1 VPCRGVEGR
10 LNGESHR
17 VGRPEW
23 TGELDVG
30 LAPALRQGLDEAEA
44 RGESVIALMD
54 ANQVLALFTE
64 IYGFPLTL
72 HLLSGR
78 LRSRYPELDLFS
90 HDAGH
95 LLQTLLGWK
104 GDPHVNPMHLLSNGL
119 IFGGFIPLASAS
131 SVYSLPL

>member
-23 TGELDVG
+23 AGELDVG

-64 IYGFPLTL
+64 IYGFPLPCTC
-72 HLLSGR
+72 
-78 LRSRYPELDLFS
+78 SRV
-90 HDAGH
+90 G
-95 LLQTLLGWK
+95 
-104 GDPHVNPMHLLSNGL
+104 
-119 IFGGFIPLASAS
+119 
-131 SVYSLPL
+131 